1 MKWFIIGLCCGL
13 LMGYGVGI
21 YTKPTNTSRIKYIYK
36 DKYIRDSLY
45 IVNDSI
51 QTKIKYLTK
60 IYYEKRDSIISNDSS
75 ADMQFFTKYIDS
87 YQRANKNR

>member
-13 LMGYGVGI
+13 LIGYGVGN
-21 YTKPTNTSRIKYIYK
+21 YTKSTNASRIKYIYK
-36 DKYIRDSLY
+36 DKHIRDSLY

-60 IYYEKRDSIISNDSS
+60 IYYEKKDSILNNDSS